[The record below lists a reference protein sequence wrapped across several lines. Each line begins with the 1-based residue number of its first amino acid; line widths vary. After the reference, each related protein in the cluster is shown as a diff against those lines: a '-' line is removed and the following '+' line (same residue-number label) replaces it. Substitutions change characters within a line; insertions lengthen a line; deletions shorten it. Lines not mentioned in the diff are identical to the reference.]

1 MPNKKGGKKFKKGKK
16 QGFAEKQLIYKD
28 PKEDQEY
35 GRIINACGNGRFQV
49 YCFDGKERMGVIA
62 GRMRKRVW
70 VNKDDIVL
78 ISRWAFSTDR
88 EKCSIVHKYDPD
100 EANKLQKQGH
110 FPENIK
116 LDADTNFAEYGEEHM
131 VAFDYG
137 DPSDSEDDEEDKES
151 SSEEEINLDDI

>member
-16 QGFAEKQLIYKD
+16 GGYSEKTLIYKD

-49 YCFDGKERMGVIA
+49 DCFDGEERMGIIA
-62 GRMRKRVW
+62 GKMRKRVW

-78 ISRWAFSTDR
+78 ISRWDFTTDSK
-88 EKCSIVHKYDPD
+88 KCSIIHKYDED
-100 EANKLQKQGH
+100 EAKKLQKQGH
-110 FPENIK
+110 FPDNIK
-116 LDADTNFAEYGEEHM
+116 LDAETNFA
-131 VAFDYG
+131 DYG
-137 DPSDSEDDEEDKES
+137 DDMIAFDCGDPTDSEE